1 MLRELGNKVK
11 SMEKLGPV
19 DILYEVQ
26 EAAEDLQN
34 KIDRKSFILVNSE
47 GWEIGNR
54 TREQDGEPEDLIDLG
69 NDEKRILEYKSRSEA
84 ILDLRSVPSRGTWE
98 QVRPSPGPAPLPV
111 EVSSDGLVKK
121 QISWPAGIS
130 FLDGHAMEESKTYES
145 ASALS
150 LATFASL
157 LIEFVA
163 RLQNLVDAF
172 EELSIKAKFKEPNNE
187 QVEEQVGVLNRLR
200 KLINL
205 GLLNHTHSTIHG
217 R

>member
-11 SMEKLGPV
+11 RMEKLGPV
-19 DILYEVQ
+19 DILYEVH

-34 KIDRKSFILVNSE
+34 KIDCKSYILVNSE
-47 GWEIGNR
+47 SWEIGNR
-54 TREQDGEPEDLIDLG
+54 AKNQDEQPQDLI
-69 NDEKRILEYKSRSEA
+69 NFYDEENRILEYKSHSEA
-84 ILDLRSVPSRGTWE
+84 LLDLRSAPPYGTWDP
-98 QVRPSPGPAPLPV
+98 VRPSPGPAPLPV
-111 EVSSDGLVKK
+111 DVSSDGLFKK

-130 FLDGHAMEESKTYES
+130 IVDRHAVEESKTYES

-172 EELSIKAKFKEPNNE
+172 EELSMKAKFKEPNNE
-187 QVEEQVGVLNRLR
+187 QAADQVGILNRLR
-200 KLINL
+200 KMI
-205 GLLNHTHSTIHG
+205 SS
-217 R
+217 